1 MFFYCIIDSKSLTE
15 CIQVINRAKL
25 ERAGKDNVFVKLLY
39 GKDRA
44 MVPQSIEEQQRIGRV
59 LLAAPAHAS
68 CEALLYFD
76 AAAAALAAQIR
87 LADLLLVQVA
97 ELILSSIS
105 LHQAHVI
112 LSHTRQ
118 QMGTIGSLGLCR
130 GLQSV
135 AMHAGWARMSL
146 LVLYFSPDHL
156 RNPTNF
162 EAVSN
167 KLICSPVTQILVFTK
182 VIVPPPQ
189 TPLCV
194 MECIIE
200 VSGCPSLMDCSQ

>member
-1 MFFYCIIDSKSLTE
+1 MTQSETLIACLK
-15 CIQVINRAKL
+15 VINRAKL

-59 LLAAPAHAS
+59 LLAAPAPAC

-76 AAAAALAAQIR
+76 AAAAALAALIR
-87 LADLLLVQVA
+87 LADLLLVQMA
-97 ELILSSIS
+97 ELSLSSIFM
-105 LHQAHVI
+105 HQAYVI
-112 LSHTRQ
+112 LSHTTQ
-118 QMGTIGSLGLCR
+118 QMGTIGLLGLCR

-162 EAVSN
+162 ETVSN

-182 VIVPPPQ
+182 VI
-189 TPLCV
+189 
-194 MECIIE
+194 
-200 VSGCPSLMDCSQ
+200 SPSKR